1 MTTKSGTFRL
11 FLFFTGTFVYILTCS
26 TPSQPPEK
34 PRLAPVADMSMFV
47 NDTARLCAEPVFAP
61 ATIKGFLW
69 SFDGGK
75 SYPET
80 TTVACI
86 DRCWGLADTG
96 IHVLAV
102 KIFDTK
108 KSISD
113 SISFRVSVIVCR
125 PDLALIADT
134 VADFKDPSTFHITNN
149 SECRHIL
156 KYIWSFDAGASFTD
170 TTLDGSIEKQWSIRD
185 TGRTV
190 VVASRA
196 LIVPGL
202 LSEPAFAAIRIGYC
216 RPAIRLGGET
226 LFHAG
231 DTTRFFIET
240 ISRCPV
246 AFYLWSF
253 NNGLSFTDTT
263 YSPTMVKRWE
273 ARDTAVSRVLAAAAT
288 SEGILSPIDTL
299 GVSAVSC
306 APLIRLN
313 GDSSAFVGDSTLFH
327 ANATATC
334 SPIAC
339 YLWSI
344 DGGAVVDTLRA
355 PNFLKYWDLADT
367 GRRVVYAKTQTVGG
381 EVSAPDSCRIRVLAG
396 LPKVSLPRDTTIF
409 R

>member
-1 MTTKSGTFRL
+1 M
-11 FLFFTGTFVYILTCS
+11 
-26 TPSQPPEK
+26 
-34 PRLAPVADMSMFV
+34 
-47 NDTARLCAEPVFAP
+47 
-61 ATIKGFLW
+61 
-69 SFDGGK
+69 
-75 SYPET
+75 
-80 TTVACI
+80 
-86 DRCWGLADTG
+86 
-96 IHVLAV
+96 
-102 KIFDTK
+102 
-108 KSISD
+108 
-113 SISFRVSVIVCR
+113 
-125 PDLALIADT
+125 
-134 VADFKDPSTFHITNN
+134 
-149 SECRHIL
+149 
-156 KYIWSFDAGASFTD
+156 
-170 TTLDGSIEKQWSIRD
+170 
-185 TGRTV
+185 
-190 VVASRA
+190 ASRA

-396 LPKVSLPRDTTIF
+396 LPKV
-409 R
+409 